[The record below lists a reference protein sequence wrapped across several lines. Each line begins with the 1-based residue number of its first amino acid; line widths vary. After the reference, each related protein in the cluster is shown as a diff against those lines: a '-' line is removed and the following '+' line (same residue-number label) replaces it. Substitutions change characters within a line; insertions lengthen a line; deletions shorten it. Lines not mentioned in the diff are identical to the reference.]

1 MKIQKIYT
9 YIICSMLAFFTSSCT
24 DWLDVPSN
32 SYLSDDYVFSTPDS
46 ANQGIAAIYNM
57 VGENNSYRNRLW
69 LQLGLNT
76 DIEYRSGWS
85 SGAPLSISKADDYFA
100 LYSAIPSIAEG
111 YNNADAANP
120 WSRLYQAIERCN
132 LAVAGIRK
140 YGNPAVGNDMGQL
153 LGEALAMRAYFYYDL
168 VKWWGDVPA
177 RFEPVNE
184 SNIYMGKSNR
194 DSIYNKII
202 FDLQEASNLLYE
214 PGASKYTQNTKR
226 VSRDAAKGFLARVCL
241 SAAGYSMRPISGS
254 SDSEIKITVSEE
266 RRKELYTIAREACRE
281 VIAAGHYSLDAS
293 FKSIFYLQCQDV
305 TSHGHE
311 TMWQLPYFMGTRG
324 RMVYNLG
331 LPRDADNVNNKVTV
345 GGQFKVVPSF
355 FYDYNVND
363 TRRDVTVVPYKVSK
377 NSDGL
382 MEQSVSSGVIGY
394 NIAKWRAEWVKNP
407 ITGTDDGVS
416 PIIIRY
422 ADVLLMF
429 AEADLY
435 LGGSEGAEYYNMVR
449 RRAFGQSTNAVSP
462 YDLPLTLENLKKE
475 RAFEFCGENIR
486 KYDLERWGELKAGL
500 DKAKQNLL
508 DLRDSKGSYA
518 DVPQTIYYKWTS
530 ATTPTAGERILTIYG
545 LNRGETDNKTV
556 TDPNGGWTKKTWTQ
570 GTTSYTVTN
579 NGVTSTVSE
588 FYLSDGY
595 VKALYV
601 GDPDKRQLLPIM
613 NQIITTSNGLLYNDY
628 GY

>member
-1 MKIQKIYT
+1 MKIQKLYT
-9 YIICSMLAFFTSSCT
+9 YIICSVMTLFASSCT

-32 SYLSDDYVFSTPDS
+32 SYLSDDKVFSVPDS
-46 ANQGIAAIYNM
+46 ANQGIAAIYSM

-76 DIEYRSGWS
+76 DIEYRGGWEK
-85 SGAPLSISKADDYFA
+85 GAEISISKADDYLA
-100 LYSAIPSIAEG
+100 LYAAVPSLAEG

-140 YGNPAVGNDMGQL
+140 YGKPAVGNDMGQL

-177 RFEPVNE
+177 RFEPVAEN
-184 SNIYMGKSNR
+184 NIYMGKTNR
-194 DSIYNKII
+194 DSIYNRII
-202 FDLQEASNLLYE
+202 VDLQEASSLLYE
-214 PGASKYTQNTKR
+214 PGASKYTQSTKR

-241 SAAGYSMRPISGS
+241 SAAGYSMRPISGT
-254 SDSEIKITVSEE
+254 SDSEIKISVSDE
-266 RRKELYTIAREACRE
+266 RRVELYTIAREACRD

-293 FKSIFYLQCQDV
+293 FKNIFYLQCQDV
-305 TSHGHE
+305 TEHGHE
-311 TMWQLPYFMGTRG
+311 TMWQLPYFMGSRG

-331 LPRDADNVNNKVTV
+331 LPRDPDNVTTRVSI
-345 GGQFKVVPSF
+345 GGQFKIVPSF

-363 TRRDVTVVPYKVSK
+363 KRRDVTVVPYKVSK
-377 NSDGL
+377 NSIGL
-382 MEQSVSSGVIGY
+382 MEQSVSSGVVGY
-394 NIAKWRAEWVKNP
+394 NIGKWRAEWVKNP

-435 LGGSEGAEYYNMVR
+435 LGGIEGAEYFNMVR
-449 RRAFGQSTNAVSP
+449 RRAFGQAVNVASP
-462 YDLPLTLENLKKE
+462 YDLPLTLDNLKKE

-486 KYDLERWGELKAGL
+486 KYDLIRWGELKSSL
-500 DKAKQNLL
+500 DKAKQNLT
-508 DLRDSKGSYA
+508 DLRDGANAYA
-518 DVPQTIYYKWTS
+518 DVPGIIYYKWTS

-545 LNRGETDNKTV
+545 LNRGETDDKTV
-556 TDPNGGWTKKTWTQ
+556 TDPTGGWIKKTWTQ
-570 GTTSYTVTN
+570 GTTSYDVKE
-579 NGVTSTVSE
+579 NGVTVTKTE
-588 FYLSDGY
+588 YYLSDGY
-595 VKALYV
+595 IKSLYK
-601 GDPDKRQLLPIM
+601 GDPDKRQLLPLM
-613 NQIITTSNGLLYNDY
+613 NQIITTSNGLLTNDY

>member
-1 MKIQKIYT
+1 MKIQKLYT
-9 YIICSMLAFFTSSCT
+9 YIICSVMTLFASSCT

-32 SYLSDDYVFSTPDS
+32 SYLSDDKVFSVPDS
-46 ANQGIAAIYNM
+46 ANQGIAAIYSM

-76 DIEYRSGWS
+76 DIEYRGGWEK
-85 SGAPLSISKADDYFA
+85 GAEISISKADDYLA
-100 LYSAIPSIAEG
+100 LYAAVPSLAEG

-140 YGNPAVGNDMGQL
+140 YGKPAVGNDMGQL

-177 RFEPVNE
+177 RFEPVAEN
-184 SNIYMGKSNR
+184 NIYMGKTNR
-194 DSIYNKII
+194 DSIYNRII
-202 FDLQEASNLLYE
+202 VDLQEASSLLYE
-214 PGASKYTQNTKR
+214 PGASKYTQSTKR

-241 SAAGYSMRPISGS
+241 SAAGYSMRPISGT
-254 SDSEIKITVSEE
+254 SDSEIKISVSDE
-266 RRKELYTIAREACRE
+266 RRVELYTIAREACRD

-293 FKSIFYLQCQDV
+293 FKNIFYLQCQDV
-305 TSHGHE
+305 TEHGHE
-311 TMWQLPYFMGTRG
+311 TMWQLPYFMGSRG

-331 LPRDADNVNNKVTV
+331 LPRDPDNVTTRVSI
-345 GGQFKVVPSF
+345 GGQFKIVPSF

-363 TRRDVTVVPYKVSK
+363 KRRDVTVVPYKVSK
-377 NSDGL
+377 NSIGL
-382 MEQSVSSGVIGY
+382 MEQSVSSGVVGY
-394 NIAKWRAEWVKNP
+394 NIGKWRAEWVKNP

-435 LGGSEGAEYYNMVR
+435 LGGIEGAEYFNMVR
-449 RRAFGQSTNAVSP
+449 RRAFGQAVNVASP
-462 YDLPLTLENLKKE
+462 YDLPLTLDNLKKE

-486 KYDLERWGELKAGL
+486 KYDLIRWGELKSSL
-500 DKAKQNLL
+500 DKAKQNLT
-508 DLRDSKGSYA
+508 DLRDGANAYA
-518 DVPQTIYYKWTS
+518 DVPGIIYYKWTS

-545 LNRGETDNKTV
+545 LNRGETDDKTV
-556 TDPNGGWTKKTWTQ
+556 ADPTGGWIKKTWTQ
-570 GTTSYTVTN
+570 GTTSYDVKE
-579 NGVTSTVSE
+579 NGVTVTKTE
-588 FYLSDGY
+588 YYLSDGY
-595 VKALYV
+595 IKSLYK
-601 GDPDKRQLLPIM
+601 GDPDKRQLLPLM
-613 NQIITTSNGLLYNDY
+613 NQIITTSNGLLTNDY